1 MQIKKPVMK
10 KYKVVD
16 ASRPIFYEMRK
27 LGAEIELPED
37 VGNGW
42 VATGLIVPLV
52 SESAEKVVANVSI
65 DDAIA
70 ALNQSIAST
79 EAELEKAK
87 SENKPQKT
95 ITQITNRLNK
105 AKADLAVLQDD
116 KPESAEGGSE

>member
-1 MQIKKPVMK
+1 MTKKTQMK

-16 ASRPIFYEMRK
+16 ASRPIFYRMRRV
-27 LGAEIELPED
+27 GDIVELPED
-37 VGNGW
+37 VGISW
-42 VATGLIVPLV
+42 VLTGLIVPLV
-52 SESAEKVVANVSI
+52 SESAEKVVATVSI

-70 ALNQSIAST
+70 ALNQSIASI

-87 SENKPQKT
+87 SEKKPQKT

-116 KPESAEGGSE
+116 KPEADDGGSE